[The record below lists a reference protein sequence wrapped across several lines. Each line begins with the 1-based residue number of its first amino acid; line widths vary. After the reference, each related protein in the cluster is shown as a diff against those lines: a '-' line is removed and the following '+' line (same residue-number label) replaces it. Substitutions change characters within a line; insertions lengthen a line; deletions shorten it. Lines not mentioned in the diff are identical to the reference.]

1 VTRRLDADV
10 AVIGGG
16 IIGLACANEL
26 ATRGKRVV
34 VLERDHAGSGAG
46 HVAAGMLAPVSE
58 SEAEDPAFVELA
70 LNSCELYEDW
80 VAAIES
86 AAGLHCGYRK
96 EGSLLLALHRDHEGE
111 LHRLMTMQQDL
122 GLQSQPLSRNEVV
135 AREPFVSPHVV
146 GGLFAPD
153 DRQVDPRRL
162 TAALAASLTSRGG
175 TILEGHAARL
185 ALQGGHVTGA
195 GTEEVEVRSEAV
207 LLAGGVWSGEVWPEA
222 AGPLPLRPV
231 KGQLLRLR
239 GDPLIRHVVRTP
251 DVYLVPRED
260 GELVVG
266 ATSEEQGLDTSVT
279 TWAVMDLLREA
290 WRVLPGVGELAVVE
304 MLAGLRPTL
313 RDHMPAIGATGVE
326 GLFVA
331 TGHYRHGIMLAPV
344 TAKLVADAVEGATSE
359 LLRIFSPGRFA
370 VEAAKG

>member
-26 ATRGKRVV
+26 ATRGKHVV
-34 VLERDHAGSGAG
+34 VLERDRAGSGAG
-46 HVAAGMLAPVSE
+46 YVAAGMLAPVSE

-70 LNSCELYEDW
+70 LNSCGLYEDW

-96 EGSLLLALHRDHEGE
+96 EGSLLLALHRDHEEE
-111 LHRLMTMQQDL
+111 LHRLMAMQRDL
-122 GLQSQPLSRNEVV
+122 GLQSQPLSRDEVV
-135 AREPFVSPHVV
+135 AREPFVSPRVV

-175 TILEGHAARL
+175 TILDGHAAKP